1 MRISDWSS
9 DVCSSDLPA
18 QYHAGYARIILECL
32 DVAPQVREHR
42 DRQSVQLVGT
52 VKGQQRPTTTILT
65 SHQIRHAKHPILWVA
80 VASAFTG
87 RRSEERSGG
96 KEGVR
101 TWSSRGLP
109 LN

>member
-52 VKGQQRPTTTILT
+52 VKGQQLPTTTILT
-65 SHQIRHAKHPILWVA
+65 SHQIRHAKHPILCVA
-80 VASAFTG
+80 VARPFTG
-87 RRSEERSGG
+87 RRSDERSVG
-96 KEGVR
+96 KEWVSTCR
-101 TWSSRGLP
+101 SRWWP
-109 LN
+109 YH